1 MLTINESISIKQ
13 TENVEVKK
21 QKLRQTMYRTWKE
34 TKNER
39 NHRLSTR
46 LKAPKITP
54 ISSRGGGRFCKTLPF
69 SLLSSSLSP
78 SMARRSIAFRASRS
92 SNRPAQMRRTRDDT
106 RSDMDRYSSIS
117 WTPAAK
123 VSSVGASPL
132 VMRERR
138 DATAD
143 GGIGGSGVAEVDD
156 SGSGCVVPGC
166 NDANS
171 FCCEGSKSER
181 SILSVLD
188 VEDSGCDGAGCCASD
203 PLDIGGLIRGT
214 DGGRRSAFSECLS
227 RCNLDFL
234 VLALVVHP
242 NRR

>member
-1 MLTINESISIKQ
+1 
-13 TENVEVKK
+13 
-21 QKLRQTMYRTWKE
+21 
-34 TKNER
+34 
-39 NHRLSTR
+39 
-46 LKAPKITP
+46 
-54 ISSRGGGRFCKTLPF
+54 
-69 SLLSSSLSP
+69 
-78 SMARRSIAFRASRS
+78 MARRSIAFRASRS
-92 SNRPAQMRRTRDDT
+92 SNRPAQMRRTCDDT
-106 RSDMDRYSSIS
+106 RSDMDRYNSIS

-143 GGIGGSGVAEVDD
+143 GGSGGSGGSGVAEVDD

-166 NDANS
+166 NDAYS

-181 SILSVLD
+181 SILSVFD
-188 VEDSGCDGAGCCASD
+188 IEDSGCDSCCASD
-203 PLDIGGLIRGT
+203 PLGIGGLIRGT

-234 VLALVVHP
+234 VLALVVRSGDNTGHTFVFALP
-242 NRR
+242 VL

>member
-1 MLTINESISIKQ
+1 
-13 TENVEVKK
+13 
-21 QKLRQTMYRTWKE
+21 
-34 TKNER
+34 
-39 NHRLSTR
+39 
-46 LKAPKITP
+46 
-54 ISSRGGGRFCKTLPF
+54 
-69 SLLSSSLSP
+69 
-78 SMARRSIAFRASRS
+78 MARQSIAFRASRS
-92 SNRPAQMRRTRDDT
+92 SNRPAQMRRTCDDT

-143 GGIGGSGVAEVDD
+143 GGSGGSGVAEVDD

-171 FCCEGSKSER
+171 FCCEGSNNER
-181 SILSVLD
+181 SILSVCD
-188 VEDSGCDGAGCCASD
+188 VEDSGCDGVASD

-234 VLALVVHP
+234 VLALVIHSTG
-242 NRR
+242 